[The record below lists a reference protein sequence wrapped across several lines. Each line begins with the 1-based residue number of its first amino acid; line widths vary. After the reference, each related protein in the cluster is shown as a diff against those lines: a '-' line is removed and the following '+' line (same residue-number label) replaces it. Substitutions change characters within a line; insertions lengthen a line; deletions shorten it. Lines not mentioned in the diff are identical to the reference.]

1 MSQQQQTI
9 AFLGAAT
16 GVGLA
21 ALKNTLVAGHKCVAL
36 ARTPSKLNDALGVD
50 LASSANLKV
59 IHGNA
64 HELAAIK
71 QLLKK
76 EDDGNIVDAIV
87 STIGARPAPG
97 KMLSIEDPHVC
108 GKAMKVLLQ
117 ALTELRAEGASG
129 KPLIVACSTTGMS
142 KFGREV
148 PLAMVPF
155 YSLALKVP
163 RADKQVMED
172 ALVDS
177 GEEFTIIRPSL
188 LQNGE
193 SEKTIRVGI
202 EDPKTGREVQE
213 MGFAIS
219 REDAGRWVAVHL
231 LLKNEG
237 RYKNKIATLT
247 Y

>member
-1 MSQQQQTI
+1 MSQNQQTI

-21 ALKNTLVAGHKCVAL
+21 ALKNTLAAGHRCVAL
-36 ARTPSKLNDALGVD
+36 ARTPSKLNDALGFV
-50 LASSANLKV
+50 LASNANLKV

-64 HELAAIK
+64 HDLDIVR

-76 EDDGNIVDAIV
+76 EDGNIVDAVV
-87 STIGARPAPG
+87 STIGARPVPG

-117 ALTELRAEGASG
+117 ALAELRAEGASG
-129 KPLIVACSTTGMS
+129 KPLVVACSTTGMS

-148 PLAMVPF
+148 PLSMVPF

-177 GEEFTIIRPSL
+177 GEEFTIVRPSL

-193 SEKTIRVGI
+193 SDKTIRVGI

-219 REDAGRWVAVHL
+219 REDAGRWVAVNL